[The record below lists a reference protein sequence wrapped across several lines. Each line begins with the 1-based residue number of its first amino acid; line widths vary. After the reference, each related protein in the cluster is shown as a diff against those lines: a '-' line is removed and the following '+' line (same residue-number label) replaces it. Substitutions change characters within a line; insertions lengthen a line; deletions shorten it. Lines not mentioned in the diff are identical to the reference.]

1 MSVIQKQNPACASTQ
16 TGLLTKSITKD
27 HMADQIL
34 HKDKLREK
42 FAAMAMTHGEL
53 EALELVARC
62 FGLDAELVAEVVME
76 VAA

>member
-1 MSVIQKQNPACASTQ
+1 
-16 TGLLTKSITKD
+16 
-27 HMADQIL
+27 MADQIL

-42 FAAMAMTHGEL
+42 FASAAKTHGEL
-53 EALELVARC
+53 EALELVARH